1 MLEALWSVEFVSTL
15 GRSGGGVV
23 VFETG
28 RVFGGDGQYYYLG
41 NYKVEGEIA
50 SGEAE
55 ITHYSG
61 QPLSVFGPMEK
72 FRIKVSGKL
81 QAPIMELTG
90 YLVDNPSI
98 KIVMRLTKRADLP

>member
-1 MLEALWSVEFVSTL
+1 MLEALWSVEFVSSL
-15 GRSGGGVV
+15 GGFGGGVV

-41 NYKVEGEIA
+41 NYKVAGETA

-61 QPLSVFGPMEK
+61 QPYSVFGQRKK
-72 FRIKVSGKL
+72 FRIRVSGKL
-81 QAPIMELTG
+81 QEPTMELKG
-90 YLVDNPSI
+90 YLVDDPSME
-98 KIVMRLTKRADLP
+98 IVMRLTKRADLP